1 MKVIADEG
9 VSREV
14 VNRLR
19 AEGHEVEWV
28 SESSPGSADTDILA
42 KAAVDKAVL
51 LTEDKDF
58 GELVYRKKLGHSGVI
73 LLRLDGCSPEEKSEI
88 VSNVFRQS
96 LNEIKSAFVVI
107 DNRSM
112 RVRRTPFGS
121 D

>member
-1 MKVIADEG
+1 MIETKFNIVF
-9 VSREV
+9 
-14 VNRLR
+14 N
-19 AEGHEVEWV
+19 
-28 SESSPGSADTDILA
+28 
-42 KAAVDKAVL
+42 AVKNSINTVL

-58 GELVYRKKLGHSGVI
+58 GELVYRKKLGHSGVV

-121 D
+121 G